1 MWHQRPEEMPN
12 AVRDEA
18 VKGRSS
24 ANRAW
29 LKSPFCCR
37 GRYSTKVRA
46 SILDQAADSVDQRD
60 ASLRLPRDEPVRA
73 RKALRARVGEFLCFC
88 VDGCADVSVESV

>member
-12 AVRDEA
+12 AIRDEA
-18 VKGRSS
+18 VQGRSS

-29 LKSPFCCR
+29 LRSAVCCG
-37 GRYSTKVRA
+37 GRYSAKVRA
-46 SILDQAADSVDQRD
+46 FILDQAVDSVDQRD

-73 RKALRARVGEFLCFC
+73 RKALRERVGEF
-88 VDGCADVSVESV
+88 GAA